1 MKYDFQ
7 RFNNYLFPFN
17 LFNKYDNNNNK
28 NGKNIIKKNNNCK
41 NAKGIV
47 VWSEKMHETQNFYK

>member
-28 NGKNIIKKNNNCK
+28 NGKNIIKKNK
-41 NAKGIV
+41 IIV
-47 VWSEKMHETQNFYK
+47 KMQKE